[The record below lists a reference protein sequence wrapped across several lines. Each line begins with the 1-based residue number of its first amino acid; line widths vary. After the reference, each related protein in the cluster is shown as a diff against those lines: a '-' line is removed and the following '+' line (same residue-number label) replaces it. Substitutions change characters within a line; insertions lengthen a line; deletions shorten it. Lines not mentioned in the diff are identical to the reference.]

1 VAVTLSGSSKSTLA
15 RALAAVGAAFGLTS
29 VVAPCVIAT
38 AYAVPATPHGLQLQ
52 RLFGSHSLIVSLSA
66 LTARS
71 EEEIDRWPASVAAMN
86 LIDTVTAPGAAR
98 GSGRP
103 TAVRAVVSSMAYGG
117 TALALRLMKTS

>member
-29 VVAPCVIAT
+29 VVAPRVIAN

-103 TAVRAVVSSMAYGG
+103 TAVRPVVSSMAYGG